1 MSLKATLI
9 LAPMLLAVACAS
21 DPGTGPGTDPTD
33 PNDPNNPAANP
44 LQGEYE
50 VTSKFDLSLSPD
62 LPGSVAEA
70 LGPLTSLSDN
80 PAGALIDLLDG
91 SGSQISDLLDNLG
104 PLRSIVEAQLNNYIQ
119 DKLLEG
125 NAAGDITQYI
135 DMIATMLTNF
145 EVITDLSVGNADD
158 AGNATGTHTLK
169 AIAFEQDGMR
179 VVVQS
184 PDILNVLSVARD
196 VSLNADYGA
205 SSIFVG
211 DHAFT
216 LPLGDFAV
224 TAFHTALEQK
234 FGVTDLGAK
243 LNEVIDCAGLATS
256 IGDIELFG
264 TVVLAEDKIADF
276 CVDGLN
282 KLPEQLDKQ
291 IRKLEFAELHM
302 VGGEGSIVLST
313 KVNSFKG
320 TWDAEFGVNGSG
332 FAIPSTFEAVRS
344 N

>member
-1 MSLKATLI
+1 MSLKTAFI

-21 DPGTGPGTDPTD
+21 DPGVGPNDPND
-33 PNDPNNPAANP
+33 PNDPNNPEVNL

-50 VTSKFDLSLSPD
+50 ITSKFDLSQSPD
-62 LPGSVAEA
+62 LPSAVADA

-104 PLRSIVEAQLNNYIQ
+104 PLRSLVEAQINSYIQ
-119 DKLLEG
+119 DKLLDG
-125 NAAGDITQYI
+125 NSAGEITEYV

-145 EVITDLSVGNADD
+145 EVITDLSVGNADE
-158 AGNATGTHTLK
+158 AGNASGTHTLK
-169 AIAFEQDGMR
+169 AVAFQQDGMR
-179 VVVQS
+179 VEVKS

-196 VSLNADYGA
+196 VSLNADFGS
-205 SSIFVG
+205 SSILVG

-216 LPLGDFAV
+216 LPLGEFAV
-224 TAFHTALEQK
+224 TAFHTALEDK

-243 LNEVIDCAGLATS
+243 LNEMVDCNGLAAK
-256 IGDIELFG
+256 IGEIEIFN
-264 TVVLAEDKIADF
+264 TVIATEAQLSEY
-276 CVDGLN
+276 CTEGLS
-282 KLPEQLDKQ
+282 KLPEELDKP

-302 VGGEGSIVLST
+302 VGGEGSI
-313 KVNSFKG
+313 KVTSKVDSFTG
-320 TWDAEFGVNGSG
+320 AWDSEFGVNGSG
-332 FAIPSTFEAVRS
+332 FSVPSTFEAVRS